1 MRKKEGM
8 AMLDL
13 QNHKEFLWRYTL
25 SYGDIKTKK
34 DDHTTYVFPFQNITI
49 TNKEDWETYK
59 TPELKEQLFACNNLE
74 EIFDFISLEYQDF
87 YFMEIS
93 AHLHEADDQPLYSLL
108 LKKTYENVGITEYI
122 TKNNYLHLLK
132 FADEATA
139 AYLQEQ
145 LDKQ

>member
-34 DDHTTYVFPFQNITI
+34 YDHTTYVFPFQNITF

-74 EIFDFISLEYQDF
+74 EIFDFISLEYQYF
-87 YFMEIS
+87 YFM
-93 AHLHEADDQPLYSLL
+93 
-108 LKKTYENVGITEYI
+108 
-122 TKNNYLHLLK
+122 
-132 FADEATA
+132 
-139 AYLQEQ
+139 
-145 LDKQ
+145 

>member
-1 MRKKEGM
+1 MTYLTTSHQLLVLFISPVYLTGSR
-8 AMLDL
+8 
-13 QNHKEFLWRYTL
+13 
-25 SYGDIKTKK
+25 S
-34 DDHTTYVFPFQNITI
+34 TYVFPFQNITF